1 MSSKKGA
8 SSFNATAEPLIRT
21 KKPGLRKGAL
31 NFNSKNL
38 VGYIL
43 IAPWLFGF
51 LFLYVIP
58 MISSLY
64 FSLTSYNLLTPPKF
78 IGLENYKRMF
88 FDDPTFWKTL
98 GTTFYYVFALV
109 PLRLAFA
116 LFVAMLLNSKR
127 KFIGVYRAVFYIPSI
142 VGGSV
147 AVSIVWKQ
155 IFGNDG
161 VAMSLLALIGVHQ
174 DVSFIGNPSTAIW
187 TIISLGV
194 WQFGSAMLIFLAAL
208 KQIPT
213 SLYEAATIDGSSA
226 WKQFWNVTLPMLTPV
241 IFFNLILQII
251 NAFKAFTE
259 SFVIT
264 QGGPMDSTL
273 FYVLN
278 LYRRSFTYFD
288 MGYSSALAWVLVAI
302 IAIFTAF
309 IFKSQS
315 QWVHYETKE

>member
-1 MSSKKGA
+1 MSKKKKFKSGNN
-8 SSFNATAEPLIRT
+8 NA
-21 KKPGLRKGAL
+21 
-31 NFNSKNL
+31 

-43 IAPWLFGF
+43 IAPWLIGF
-51 LFLYVIP
+51 IIMYLIP
-58 MISSLY
+58 MVISIY
-64 FSLTSYNLLTPPKF
+64 FSFTKYNLLSAPVF
-78 IGLENYKRMF
+78 IGIDNFTRMF
-88 FDDPTFWKTL
+88 FHDPSFWKSL
-98 GTTFYYVFALV
+98 GVTFYYVFMLV
-109 PLRLAFA
+109 PLRLIFAFI
-116 LFVAMLLNSKR
+116 VAMLLNSKR
-127 KFIGVYRAVFYIPSI
+127 KFLGLYRAVYYIPSI

-161 VAMSLLALIGVHQ
+161 VAMSLLSIIGIDQ
-174 DVSFIGNPSTAIW
+174 KISFIGNPSTAIW

-208 KQIPT
+208 KQVPKSI
-213 SLYEAATIDGSSA
+213 YESAGIDGA
-226 WKQFWNVTLPMLTPV
+226 GYFTQIFKITIPMLTPV

-259 SFVIT
+259 SYIIT

-278 LYRRSFTYFD
+278 LYRKSFTYFD
-288 MGYSSALAWVLVAI
+288 MGYSSAMAWVLVLI
-302 IAIFTAF
+302 IGLFTVV

-315 QWVHYETKE
+315 TWVHYESKE

>member
-1 MSSKKGA
+1 MSRKKK
-8 SSFNATAEPLIRT
+8 SFKSGNNNI
-21 KKPGLRKGAL
+21 
-31 NFNSKNL
+31 

-43 IAPWLFGF
+43 IAPWLIGF
-51 LFLYVIP
+51 IIMYLIP
-58 MISSLY
+58 MVISIY
-64 FSLTSYNLLTPPKF
+64 FSFTKYNLLSAPVF
-78 IGLENYKRMF
+78 IGIDNFTRMF
-88 FDDPTFWKTL
+88 FHDPSFWKSL
-98 GTTFYYVFALV
+98 WVTFYYVFMLV
-109 PLRLAFA
+109 PLRLIFAFI
-116 LFVAMLLNSKR
+116 VAMLLNSKR
-127 KFIGVYRAVFYIPSI
+127 KFLGLYRAVYYIPSI

-161 VAMSLLALIGVHQ
+161 VAMSLLSIIGIHQ
-174 DVSFIGNPSTAIW
+174 KISFIGNPSTAIW

-208 KQIPT
+208 KQVPKSI
-213 SLYEAATIDGSSA
+213 YESAGIDGA
-226 WKQFWNVTLPMLTPV
+226 GYFTQIFKITIPMLTPV

-259 SFVIT
+259 SYIIT

-278 LYRRSFTYFD
+278 LYRKSFTYFD
-288 MGYSSALAWVLVAI
+288 MGYSSAMAWVLVLI
-302 IAIFTAF
+302 IGLFTVV

-315 QWVHYETKE
+315 TWVHYESKE